1 MALETEA
8 VRQEM
13 AKHGVVPMKADF
25 TKPNA
30 LISEWLQRHGKAGV
44 PMYIVIPADP
54 AREVWLL
61 PEILTSGLVVDAL
74 RDAAAQGNGAPSK

>member
-1 MALETEA
+1 MALETDA

-13 AKHGVVPMKADF
+13 ARLGVIPLKADF

-44 PMYIVIPADP
+44 PMYVVIPADP
-54 AREVWLL
+54 ARAVWLL
-61 PEILTSGLVVDAL
+61 PEVLTPGLVVDAL
-74 RDAAAQGNGAPSK
+74 RDAAK

>member
-1 MALETEA
+1 MALETDA

-13 AKHGVVPMKADF
+13 AKLGVVPLKADF

-30 LISEWLQRHGKAGV
+30 VISAWLKKHGKAGV
-44 PMYIVIPADP
+44 PMYVVIPADP

-61 PEILTSGLVVDAL
+61 PEVLTPGLVVEAL
-74 RDAAAQGNGAPSK
+74 REAGK